1 MKIFLLAISVCFL
14 MILGS
19 LSAQDVTQ
27 IKELNRQ
34 AMEFLENK
42 KLDKAIEISTQ
53 AFESSINFPEEHLKS
68 MFVLAK
74 SYRGKGDASNSLKYY
89 LQILK
94 IDEDLKDD
102 RSVLETDAEIGT
114 LYQESGVHKKALT
127 YLNNAY
133 NQPNATTNDQKTLLK
148 QIALSQRQLK
158 QYSRAIASYEELLNL
173 CQHSQTIDLQNT
185 LYAVRNMVEVQ
196 KELGKY
202 EKAMEI
208 NRRVIEIAR
217 QMKDSTSLAISLN
230 NGGFLGKYLGKNT
243 EALQDFREAFD
254 IEQKLKLPEK
264 DRMVTLVNI
273 GIIYQNLKDY
283 QNSVAFLLQALKM
296 IEREGNS
303 KTIAST
309 NNLIATVYLSMQDYA
324 LAEDYNQKA
333 INLAN
338 NDFEVLQSANFTAS
352 QIARRTGS
360 FRQALLAYEKYAAY
374 GDSILKQKDI
384 QKEAELEA
392 QISLEQTEKEVKLLM
407 VDKEI
412 KALEVQKYQL
422 QAEKKEQEVQLL
434 KKQNDLEIAGLRQ
447 KELAKERMLQ
457 DLLLKQQ
464 QNQADV
470 REQEISSLQKD
481 KYIQDLALKQS
492 DLQEKER
499 LREIELLNTQKA
511 GLEQEQKF
519 QEEISAQDAVK
530 RRFMYGVIAL
540 ISFLLVFM
548 IFAYRRNRKQAKLL
562 AEQKNKIELAN
573 TTLLQTQEEILAQSE
588 NLKQAHDEILAK
600 NDFLEDQKRIIEHKN
615 KNITDSI
622 NYAKR
627 IQTAML
633 PSIESISEALPESF
647 VFFRPRD
654 VVSGDCYWFAEKYHT
669 CIVAAVDCTGHGV
682 PGAFMSMIA
691 NDMLN
696 LIVHDKEIHRPD
708 LILNQLHKLVRKAL
722 KQGETNSKDGMD
734 VTIATYH
741 RNRKTVECA
750 GAMNPIIYIQNN
762 EIHTLKA
769 DKMPIGGEQ
778 KEMERIFTNHEI
790 SVAEL
795 TTFYLFTDG
804 FQDQFGG
811 AENRKYM
818 IKNFRELLFDIY
830 LKPMAEQ
837 HDILETTIKDWMGKK
852 NQIDDILVI
861 GFRTE
866 N

>member
-1 MKIFLLAISVCFL
+1 MKKFLFTIFVCFL
-14 MILGS
+14 VVFES
-19 LSAQDVTQ
+19 LYAQDILQ
-27 IKELNRQ
+27 IQALNKQ
-34 AMEFLENK
+34 AMELLQNK
-42 KLDKAIEISTQ
+42 KLDQAIEISKKN
-53 AFESSINFPEEHLKS
+53 FELSVNFPEEHLKN
-68 MFVLAK
+68 MLILAK
-74 SYRGKGDASNSLKYY
+74 AYRGKGDASNSLKYY

-102 RSVLETDAEIGT
+102 RSILDTDAEIGT
-114 LYQESGVHKKALT
+114 LYQESGVHKKALV

-133 NQPNATTNDQKTLLK
+133 KQSTANNNDKKTLLK

-158 QYSRAIASYEELLNL
+158 QYARALSSYEELLNL
-173 CQHSQTIDLQNT
+173 CQHSASLDLQNT

-196 KELGKY
+196 KDLGKY

-217 QMKDSTSLAISLN
+217 QMKDSTSLAVALN
-230 NGGFLGKYLGKNT
+230 NGGFLGKYLGKNP

-283 QNSVAFLLQALKM
+283 ENSVAFLLQALKM
-296 IEREGNS
+296 IEKEGNN

-309 NNLIATVYLSMQDYA
+309 NNLIATVYLSMQDYS
-324 LAEDYNQKA
+324 LAENYNQKA
-333 INLAN
+333 ISLAN
-338 NDFEVLQSANFTAS
+338 NDFEVLESANFTAS
-352 QIARRTGS
+352 QIARRTGN
-360 FRQALLAYEKYAAY
+360 FRQALTAYEKYAAY
-374 GDSILKQKDI
+374 GDSILKQRDL
-384 QKEAELEA
+384 QREAELEA
-392 QISLEQTEKEVKLLM
+392 QINLEQTEKEVKLLM

-412 KALEVQKYQL
+412 KALAVEKYQL

-447 KELAKERMLQ
+447 KELDKERVLQ

-464 QNQADV
+464 QNQAEV
-470 REQEISSLQKD
+470 REQEISGLQKD
-481 KYIQDLALKQS
+481 KHIQELALQQGE
-492 DLQEKER
+492 LQKKEG
-499 LREIELLNTQKA
+499 LQKIELLNTQKA
-511 GLEQEQKF
+511 SLEQAQKY
-519 QEEISAQDAVK
+519 QEELRKQDAVK
-530 RRFMYGVIAL
+530 QRFTYLVAASLSLLL
-540 ISFLLVFM
+540 IFM
-548 IFAYRRNRKQAKLL
+548 IFAYRRNQKQAKLL
-562 AEQKNKIELAN
+562 AVQKDKIELAN
-573 TTLLQTQEEILAQSE
+573 TALLQTQEEILAQSE
-588 NLKQAHDEILAK
+588 HLKQANEEILAK
-600 NDFLEDQKRIIEHKN
+600 NDSLEDQKRIIEHKN

-633 PSIESISEALPESF
+633 PSDESILEALPESF

-654 VVSGDCYWFAEKYHT
+654 VVSGDCYWFAEKHHI
-669 CIVAAVDCTGHGV
+669 CIIAAVDCTGHGV

-691 NDMLN
+691 NDLLN
-696 LIVHDKEIHRPD
+696 LIVHDKEVHRPD

-734 VTIATYH
+734 VTISTYH
-741 RNRKTVECA
+741 KNTKIVECA

-762 EIHTLKA
+762 ELHTLKA

-778 KEMERIFTNHEI
+778 KEMERIFTNHEV
-790 SVAEL
+790 SVAEP

-818 IKNFRELLFDIY
+818 IKNFRELLFEIY
-830 LKPMAEQ
+830 QKPMEEQ
-837 HDILETTIKDWMGKK
+837 HDILENTIKNWMGKK
-852 NQIDDILVI
+852 HQIDDILVI
-861 GFRTE
+861 GFRA